1 MNFQMLKLDLEK
13 TEEPGTKLPISVGSS
28 KKQDNSRKN
37 IYFCFVDYAKAFDSV
52 DHNKLWTNLKEM
64 GKPDDFTCLLRNL
77 YACQEATFNWTR
89 NNRLVPNWERSTS
102 RPYIVTLLI

>member
-37 IYFCFVDYAKAFDSV
+37 IYFCFIDYPKAFNCV
-52 DHNKLWTNLKEM
+52 KHNKL
-64 GKPDDFTCLLRNL
+64 
-77 YACQEATFNWTR
+77 
-89 NNRLVPNWERSTS
+89 
-102 RPYIVTLLI
+102 